1 MLSDASFKDGDT
13 KKVWQRMGVRKFGP
27 DVQKVAWRKLAYLN
41 AAERISDLAVPPG
54 NRLEKL
60 KGQRAGQY
68 SIRVNDQYRI
78 CFKWAATGPR
88 DVEIVDYH

>member
-13 KKVWQRMGVRKFGP
+13 RRVWQRLAVREFGP

-41 AAERISDLAVPPG
+41 AAQRIGNLAVPPG

-60 KGQRAGQY
+60 KGGRTGQY
-68 SIRVNDQYRI
+68 SIRGQ
-78 CFKWAATGPR
+78 
-88 DVEIVDYH
+88 

>member
-13 KKVWQRMGVRKFGP
+13 KKVWQRLGARKFGP
-27 DVQKVAWRKLAYLN
+27 AVQKVAWRKLAYLN
-41 AAERISDLAVPPG
+41 AAERIDDLAVPPG

-60 KGQRAGQY
+60 KGDRVGQY

-78 CFKWAATGPR
+78 CFKWSATGPR